1 MRRPSSITT
10 RGALAGCL
18 AATVLAV
25 WFLIIDTLQGEPFQ
39 TPAFLASVVAGLEQV
54 RMTTGLIVMY
64 TALHYLVFLAVG
76 VGIAWLL
83 SRAEAVPGVLLGI
96 VIGFLLFD
104 LLFYGSVVATGV
116 DVVRMLGWRNVL
128 AGNIL
133 AGIALTVA
141 LRRTLPVPAVGWREL
156 LRQHRIVREGLIAG
170 LLGAATVALWFL
182 LLDAAQGRIFFT
194 PAALGSA
201 IFYGAHSLEQVRIA
215 AAPVLGYTV
224 LHVAAFALAGLIA
237 ATLVTEAEHEPP
249 LVLGLAL
256 LFVTFET
263 LFIGL
268 VAIVA
273 GWLLDTLQ
281 WWTIAVGN
289 VIAAAAMG
297 IYLWREHPLLRRE
310 LREHPL
316 EEPV

>member
-25 WFLIIDTLQGEPFQ
+25 WFLVIDALQGAPFQ
-39 TPAFLASVVAGLEQV
+39 TPAFLASVVAGLERV
-54 RMTTGLIVMY
+54 ETTAGLIAMY
-64 TALHYLVFLAVG
+64 TALHYLVFLAIG
-76 VGIAWLL
+76 VAIAWLL
-83 SRAEAVPGVLLGI
+83 SRAEAVPGVLLGV

-104 LLFYGSVVATGV
+104 LLFYGSVVVTGV
-116 DVVRMLGWRNVL
+116 DVVRMLGWRYVL
-128 AGNIL
+128 LGNIL
-133 AGIALTVA
+133 AGIALTMV
-141 LRRTLPVPAVGWREL
+141 LRHTLPVPAVGWREL
-156 LRQHRIVREGLIAG
+156 LRRHRIVREGLVAG
-170 LLGAATVALWFL
+170 LLGAAAVALWFF

-201 IFYGAHSLEQVRIA
+201 IFYGANSLEEVRIA

-224 LHVAAFALAGLIA
+224 LHVAAFAGAGLISA
-237 ATLVTEAEHEPP
+237 ALLTEAEHEPP
-249 LVLGLAL
+249 LLLGLAL

-281 WWTIAVGN
+281 WWTIAAGN

-310 LREHPL
+310 VREHPL